1 MARKPRI
8 ESNDGLYHIINR
20 GNYRRDLFYSTK
32 TKRAFESTIFEACE
46 KSGWWLYAYVILRN
60 HYHLAIATPKGNLIS
75 GMQWLQSTFANR
87 FNRLRGENGHLFQ
100 GRYKSLV
107 VEPGTAL
114 CEVVNYIHLNPV
126 RAGIVRIGH
135 VADYSFSSLPKFL
148 RRKREKVLHCK
159 DWLNDLGRIEDK
171 AAGWREYLEL
181 LRQSH
186 TTDSEK
192 IQKRRKRL
200 SRGWCIGSRGY
211 KKALV
216 KDLKE
221 SRPLMHLEAME
232 VQEHNELGWE
242 TTLEQ
247 CLRTLKKKKSD
258 IERDRKSAE
267 WKLAIALLLKERT
280 SARNGWIAGRLNM
293 GEFNSLSHNVSI
305 FRREQK
311 KISKYYKALKKIKEF
326 AV

>member
-1 MARKPRI
+1 M
-8 ESNDGLYHIINR
+8 
-20 GNYRRDLFYSTK
+20 
-32 TKRAFESTIFEACE
+32 
-46 KSGWWLYAYVILRN
+46 
-60 HYHLAIATPKGNLIS
+60 
-75 GMQWLQSTFANR
+75 
-87 FNRLRGENGHLFQ
+87 
-100 GRYKSLV
+100 

-114 CEVVNYIHLNPV
+114 CEVVNYIHLDPV

-221 SRPLMHLEAME
+221 SRPLMHLEARE